1 MSYRKTSVL
10 AGLFGLSLSCITHS
24 TSVFCPSKITTT
36 QQMTGEYG
44 EWKPFVDDA
53 VHGMD
58 GVSFYSGDPHEQAVL
73 KPDSFVKGKATWR
86 FASGNTIYI
95 VCQYNQTIIRLSKVL
110 PAYTTQCQVS
120 YNPSINGANGP
131 VPSNI
136 ACH

>member
-1 MSYRKTSVL
+1 MPTCKKSVL
-10 AGLFGLSLSCITHS
+10 AGLTGLFLSCSLHS
-24 TSVFCPSKITTT
+24 NNVLCPEKITTT
-36 QQMTGEYG
+36 QQLTGDYAD
-44 EWKPFVDDA
+44 WKPFSADA
-53 VHGMD
+53 AHFVD

-86 FASGNTIYI
+86 FVSGDTIYM
-95 VCQYNQTIIRLSKVL
+95 VCQYNQTTIRLSKVL

-120 YNPSINGANGP
+120 YNLSINGANGP